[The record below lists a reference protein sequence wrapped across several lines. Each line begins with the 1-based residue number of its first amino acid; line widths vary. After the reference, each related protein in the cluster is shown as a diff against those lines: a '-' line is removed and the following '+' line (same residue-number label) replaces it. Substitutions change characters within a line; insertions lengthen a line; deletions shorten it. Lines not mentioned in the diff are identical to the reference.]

1 VTARGANR
9 RIRLLLLT
17 VALAF
22 AALFGRA
29 VWLQGIRADA
39 LERLGASQNTVT
51 YALPASRGAIVDNQG
66 VPLAMGV
73 KATTIYADPLRL
85 KSAYSTA
92 TAAGH
97 VLGLDA
103 DTLARQLSDRKKRF
117 VYVER
122 QADPGKADLL
132 EAKHLRGLGFYDEE
146 RREYPQDTIASHV
159 IGYAGVDNHG
169 LAGLERRYDR
179 ALSGHPGSQTVVR
192 DPTGRAVDTIKD
204 VPPHEGRNIHLGLDR
219 IIQENL
225 QVVLAS
231 TQARWQ
237 ARSVTGIVL
246 DAKNGRVLGM
256 ASAPSFDAND
266 FSDTSADVTR
276 NRAVTDTYEPGSTF
290 KVVAVSAALSEHL
303 VTPEQT
309 FYLGPSIQVADR
321 TIHDDD
327 RTESRTMSVSD
338 IVAYSSNVGAI
349 TLAQLVGEKRFARW
363 IHRFGFGRRTGID
376 FPGETPGIVVPQ
388 KEWSGSSI
396 GNLPI
401 GQGIGVTPVQM
412 AAAYGAVANGGVWT
426 QPHFVTR
433 VDGRPA
439 FRPKKRRV
447 LSPAVSTEMMSMLRR
462 VVQLGSGVKAAV
474 PGYQVAGKTGTAAK
488 PDGKGYSKS
497 KYIASFVG
505 IVPASKPR
513 VVILVAVDE
522 PHGNIYGGTVAAPA
536 FAQIARFDMQ
546 YLGIPPD
553 A

>member
-9 RIRLLLLT
+9 RIRLLLLV

-29 VWLQGIRADA
+29 VWLQGIRASA

-51 YALPASRGAIVDNQG
+51 YAIPASRGAILDRQG

-73 KATTIYADPLRL
+73 KATTVYADPLRL
-85 KSAYSTA
+85 RSPYE
-92 TAAGH
+92 TAAAAGR

-103 DTLARQLSDRKKRF
+103 DTLTRAIGDRTKRF

-122 QADPGKADLL
+122 QADPGKAALL
-132 EAKHLRGLGFYDEE
+132 EAKHLPGLGFYDEE

-159 IGYAGVDNHG
+159 VGYAGVDNHG

-179 ALSGHPGSQTVVR
+179 VLSGRAGSQTVVR

-204 VPPHEGRNIHLGLDR
+204 VPPREGRNLHLGLDR
-219 IIQENL
+219 IVQENL
-225 QVVLAS
+225 QEVLAS
-231 TQARWQ
+231 TQSRWR

-246 DAKNGRVLGM
+246 DARNGRVLGM
-256 ASAPSFDAND
+256 ASAPAFDANS
-266 FSDTSADVTR
+266 FSATSPDTSR
-276 NRAVTDTYEPGSTF
+276 NRSVTDTYEPGSTF
-290 KVVAVSAALSEHL
+290 KIVAVSAALSEHL

-309 FYLGPSIQVADR
+309 FFLGPSIQVADR

-327 RTESRTMSVSD
+327 RTESKTMSVSD

-349 TLAQLVGEKRFARW
+349 TLAQLVGEKSFARW
-363 IHRFGFGRRTGID
+363 IKRFGFGRRTGID

-426 QPHFVTR
+426 QPHLVTR
-433 VDGRPA
+433 VDGRPD

-447 LSPAVSTEMMSMLRR
+447 LTPAVAGEMLDMLRR

-488 PDGKGYSKS
+488 PDGKTYSKS

-513 VVILVAVDE
+513 VVILVSVDE
-522 PHGNIYGGTVAAPA
+522 PHGDIYGGTVAAPA

-546 YLGIPPD
+546 YLNVPPD